1 MNRPLHLFVLL
12 AFAALLT
19 QGFQCASSSVTVAK
33 RAIQKKDYP
42 AAKTALDEAL
52 ATNPND
58 CEALVLMG
66 DVNMQLADAD
76 GMIASYQKAQTCPEL
91 TPQQREEVSI
101 KLYNS
106 WVSQYNSGI
115 TKYND
120 YVKSKN
126 AADLS
131 AAATHLSNAEK
142 LKPSFTE
149 PIALLGQA
157 QEQKG
162 DTNSAYE
169 TYKRWWAIEKPG
181 FDVVKEKG
189 LTVNYTRKDL
199 FQKLG
204 TPLKSDM
211 DSLSDGAGVI
221 YRDQFDI
228 GGREFY
234 AFSAQLGSAADG
246 TLEGW
251 TYNPPSDLSRQERSR
266 SRITQLNP
274 LKALAFIEYARGNKQ
289 AALDVANAVMAVNPT
304 DNELVPLRT
313 QLLQELG
320 KTDEAIKEIEA
331 QIARDPNNVLSRL
344 QYAALLSGT
353 ERLDDAIAQYKKIIE
368 IDPRNETALY
378 NLAANYKNKASV
390 KQVAELE
397 KMDKDKNYEP
407 NLSYQDDLKIAADY
421 FETLRRSPKYA
432 ADIVVMEQ
440 LANCYEV
447 RKETKKVKTIIMEME
462 GLEERYKDSKE
473 YYRIMEG
480 LYGRN
485 KMLDKM
491 KEAAEKGARL

>member
-1 MNRPLHLFVLL
+1 MNRPLHLLVLL

-52 ATNPND
+52 TANPND

-66 DVNMQLADAD
+66 DVNLLLNDAD
-76 GMIASYQKAQTCPEL
+76 GMIAAYQKAQTCAEL

-101 KLYNS
+101 KLYNA

-126 AADLS
+126 ASDLS
-131 AAATHLSNAEK
+131 SAVTFLSNAEK

-157 QEQKG
+157 QEQQG

-169 TYKRWWAIEKPG
+169 TYKRWWAVEKAG
-181 FDVVKEKG
+181 FDLVREKG
-189 LTVNYTRKDL
+189 LTISYARKDL

-204 TPLKSDM
+204 TPLKTDM

-221 YRDQFDI
+221 YRDQFDL

-234 AFSAQLGSAADG
+234 TFSAQLGTATDG

-274 LKALAFIEYARGNKQ
+274 LKALAFIEYARKNKQ
-289 AALDVANAVMAVNPT
+289 AALDVSNAVMAVNPT

-331 QIARDPNNVLSRL
+331 QISRDPNNVMSRL

-353 ERLDDAIAQYKKIIE
+353 ERLDDAIAQYKKILE
-368 IDPRNETALY
+368 IDPKNETALY

-390 KQVAELE
+390 KQVAEIE

-432 ADIVVMEQ
+432 ADIVVLEQ